1 MSTDSAFVHI
11 EARRGA
17 YADSITLMQVSRQI
31 ECAPGV
37 SAALVAMATGLNL
50 SLARAMAFSPPASA
64 APDDLLIAIRADD
77 PDALASARAEAE
89 TLLSTP
95 RLKADP
101 GVGQAPPRTVAAAL
115 RRGANFA
122 FISVPGPHAFA
133 EALDALD
140 AGCSVM
146 IFSDNV
152 PVRHEVALK
161 KRAVQDGRLVLGPDS
176 GTSVISGIGLG
187 FANAV
192 RPGPV
197 GIVAASG
204 TGAQQ
209 LMCLLDL
216 AGIGVSACLG
226 VGSRDLSSAVQGM
239 SALAA
244 LAELDSDP
252 ATELIVL
259 VSKPSDPEVAA
270 TIRRFAS
277 RLRTPVIAGLLARGQ
292 PDLRALAE
300 KSLTALGRTPP
311 AWPCWLPDS
320 PASARAPS
328 LRGLYCGGTLCHE
341 AMIIAAESLGVIRSN
356 IPLDPRWRTDPS
368 SRETGH
374 FMADLG
380 EDGLTQGRPHPMIDA
395 TFRFERLA
403 DQIADPSC
411 GALLLDVVLGHGC
424 DPDPAAVLT
433 PLVSLARDSGLPVVI
448 ALVGSTRDPQ
458 GLESQAESLRAA
470 GASVFAAN
478 ADATRYAVALVR
490 EAQADAD
497 E

>member
-1 MSTDSAFVHI
+1 MSTDSAFVHV

-17 YADSITLMQVSRQI
+17 YADSVTLMQVSQQI
-31 ECAPGV
+31 ERAPGV

-50 SLARAMAFSPPASA
+50 SLASEMAFSPPAGA
-64 APDDLLIAIRADD
+64 GPDDLLIAIRADD
-77 PDALASARAEAE
+77 PDALAAARAEADAA
-89 TLLSTP
+89 LSARP
-95 RLKADP
+95 RADSR
-101 GVGQAPPRTVAAAL
+101 GAEAPPRTVAAAL

-122 FISVPGPHAFA
+122 FVSVPGAHAFA
-133 EALDALD
+133 EAIDALD

-152 PVRHEVALK
+152 PIREEIALK
-161 KRAVQDGRLVLGPDS
+161 KRAVQNGQLVLGPDS

-239 SALAA
+239 SAFAA
-244 LAELDSDP
+244 LTALDSDP

-259 VSKPSDPEVAA
+259 VSKPPDPRVAA
-270 TIRRFAS
+270 TIRRFAAN
-277 RLRTPVIAGLLARGQ
+277 LRTPVITGLLARGQ
-292 PDLRALAE
+292 PDLQALAE
-300 KSLTALGRTPP
+300 KSLTALGCAIP

-320 PASARAPS
+320 PPSARAAS

-341 AMIIAAESLGVIRSN
+341 AMIIAAESLGEIRSN
-356 IPLDPRWRTDPS
+356 IPLDPRWRADLSPQ
-368 SRETGH
+368 ETGH

-380 EDGLTQGRPHPMIDA
+380 DDGLTQGRPHPMIDA
-395 TFRFERLA
+395 TFRLERLA

-424 DPDPAAVLT
+424 HPDPAAVLT
-433 PLVSLARDSGLPVVI
+433 PLVSRACDSGLPVVI

-458 GLESQAESLRAA
+458 GLDSQAESLRAA

-490 EAQADAD
+490 NAQADAG